1 MSKLTRRFKKNM
13 KNKTIKKGGA
23 LEERIGVVELL
34 GDNILKVASSAAT
47 TAADAALRIAGLER
61 INKYNQENQMDG
73 TPSNG
78 QQINDS
84 GDDGPGILC
93 TALDLIDRTGG
104 IIIDD
109 INDVLSS
116 NRFKQTTEEAAA
128 KTANL
133 IKESAK
139 NFNDTLND
147 PAIRAELEEA
157 IKKAGEI
164 SELVVKYGEK
174 PYNRA
179 IDVAGKSFQKAS
191 SAALTGAIK
200 VGTDALSAVPFVGSL
215 VSAGNALNNTSKAA
229 CAITEAGSEIVQTAS
244 DAFIEIKK
252 NVDKNL
258 AELEEKKKTANQ
270 ISNRINNSI
279 NDFENPVM
287 RQTGGHKTRR
297 RLFKSNAKSRRVM
310 FTI

>member
-23 LEERIGVVELL
+23 LEERIGVIELL
-34 GDNILKVASSAAT
+34 GDNLIKVASSAAT

-61 INKYNQENQMDG
+61 INKYNQENQING
-73 TPSNG
+73 ITSNG
-78 QQINDS
+78 QQTNDS
-84 GDDGPGILC
+84 GDDRPGILC
-93 TALDLIDRTGG
+93 TALDVIDRTGG

-116 NRFKQTTEEAAA
+116 NRFKQTTEEAAT

-133 IKESAK
+133 IKDSAK
-139 NFNDTLND
+139 TINDTLND

-179 IDVAGKSFQKAS
+179 LDVAAKSFQKAS
-191 SAALTGAIK
+191 SAALTGAVK

-252 NVDKNL
+252 NVDKSL
-258 AELEEKKKTANQ
+258 AELEEKKKMGDQ

-287 RQTGGHKTRR
+287 PQRGGDKTRR
-297 RLFKSNAKSRRVM
+297 RLFKTNNKSRRVT
-310 FTI
+310 FAI

>member
-1 MSKLTRRFKKNM
+1 MSNLTRRFKKNM

-84 GDDGPGILC
+84 RDDGPGILC

-258 AELEEKKKTANQ
+258 AELEEKKKMANQ

-287 RQTGGHKTRR
+287 RQTGGYKTRR
-297 RLFKSNAKSRRVM
+297 RLFKTNAKSRRVM